1 MNIQFLY
8 GTETGTAEMLAED
21 MAASVSGHDTEV
33 QDMDDVDAATLNG
46 DAFYVL
52 VCSTF
57 GTGELP
63 STAEAFFD
71 KLQSAKPDLSSVK
84 FSIFGLGDRTFS
96 ETFNHGSENL
106 MNEMI
111 ACKATMVGERG
122 IYDASGGDMPE
133 DIAVPWL
140 TDILTK
146 VE

>member
-1 MNIQFLY
+1 MKIHFLY

-21 MAASVSGHDTEV
+21 MAAGANGHETQVS
-33 QDMDDVDAATLNG
+33 DMDDVDPTAL
-46 DAFYVL
+46 DASQFHVL

-71 KLQSAKPDLSSVK
+71 KLKSAKPDLSELK
-84 FSIFGLGDRTFS
+84 FAIFGLGDRTFS
-96 ETFNHGSENL
+96 ETFNHGSESL

-111 ACKATMVGERG
+111 ACKAQMVGERG

-133 DIAVPWL
+133 DIALPWL
-140 TDILTK
+140 EDILAK
-146 VE
+146 V